1 MDEAMQQS
9 GPIVVR
15 AGPAGAT
22 AAAAAAGD
30 APSSPG
36 DQGGGGAGG
45 GLVFEGTAETTN
57 SPAARVP
64 GLQLLNGIGGAG
76 GSVSGSGDDRS
87 SSPGGL
93 LAR

>member
-15 AGPAGAT
+15 AGPAD
-22 AAAAAAGD
+22 AAAAAGD
-30 APSSPG
+30 EPRSPG
-36 DQGGGGAGG
+36 EPGGGSAGG
-45 GLVFEGTAETTN
+45 GFSYDAAAAESTP

-64 GLQLLNGIGGAG
+64 GLRLLGGL
-76 GSVSGSGDDRS
+76 GSVGGGGGGGDGRS
-87 SSPGGL
+87 DSPGEG